1 MGAAPAAA
9 TIASSAPVDE
19 AQSVVVLEKDICDL
33 VQVLE
38 MLPARGWVRSLW
50 RRRRRRCAVDD
61 QTTLKPDNCLVLDG
75 TIGMT
80 LMILTMIIITLIVV
94 ATLLNRFTTSG
105 PCAGEYPVE

>member
-38 MLPARGWVRSLW
+38 MLPARARPEGGYNRFG
-50 RRRRRRCAVDD
+50 DD
-61 QTTLKPDNCLVLDG
+61 QTTLKPDCSTAPSV
-75 TIGMT
+75 
-80 LMILTMIIITLIVV
+80 
-94 ATLLNRFTTSG
+94 
-105 PCAGEYPVE
+105 